1 MTEVHSADQN
11 IQNPFAYLFVLY
23 QTRVQ
28 ASTLS
33 FPELI
38 SKLPQIGLRGLYR
51 GSIPAILGQ
60 FSRFALFHCLYA
72 KSLVGCRIHMS
83 FCSHGL
89 RTGIFEASK
98 LVLINVAPTLPEIQV
113 HFTTAVPPCAK
124 YASSTVKGLI
134 AMQAQAHRIYLM
146 IEVLKTH

>member
-1 MTEVHSADQN
+1 VSEVLSADQT
-11 IQNPFAYLFVLY
+11 IQNSFLLSFVLY

-38 SKLPQIGLRGLYR
+38 SQLPQIGLRGLYR

-60 FSRFALFHCLYA
+60 FSRSAQFHCFICKIFHRLQN
-72 KSLVGCRIHMS
+72 SHHVI
-83 FCSHGL
+83 CSHGL

-113 HFTTAVPPCAK
+113 HVPPSAHL
-124 YASSTVKGLI
+124 AFSTVNYECTCCRAGLSSAI
-134 AMQAQAHRIYLM
+134 NLM
-146 IEVLKTH
+146 I